1 MFPTTTTQ
9 YHHGDTGH
17 FNQQQSNIQ
26 SNVKHGFYAI
36 ELNKSVW
43 VVPDCYQ
50 KLTPVGTGAYGT
62 VCAAECMTTGDRVA
76 IKKFT
81 RPFQSPIH
89 AKRTHRELRLLR
101 LMNHENVIDLY
112 DVFTPDKEEA
122 ALNDVYFV
130 SILMGADLS
139 NILKIQRLSDD
150 HIQFLVY
157 QILRALKYIHSAGII
172 HRDLKPSNIAVNEDC
187 ELKILDFGLA
197 RHTDQE
203 MTGYV
208 ATRWYRA
215 PEIMLN
221 WMHYT
226 QTVDIWSVGCI
237 MAELV
242 TGKTLFPGADHIDQL
257 TRIMSVCGTP
267 SEEFLKK
274 ISSEEARNYIRNMPR
289 MERKDFKKFFH
300 TATPEAI
307 DFLEKTLNLDPDYRP
322 TAAQAMEHPYFKQ
335 YHDPNDE
342 PIADEHIEVD
352 IEQDLSIDQWRQM
365 IWAEIEAFQ
374 QQQQQIQR
382 EQLQQQ
388 QQQHQN

>member
-1 MFPTTTTQ
+1 MEEEQ
-9 YHHGDTGH
+9 
-17 FNQQQSNIQ
+17 
-26 SNVKHGFYAI
+26 NVRPGFYKV
-36 ELNKSVW
+36 ELNRTVW
-43 VVPDCYQ
+43 IIPNRYQ
-50 KLTPVGTGAYGT
+50 NLNPVGTGAYGT
-62 VCAAECMTTGDRVA
+62 VCAAECLTTGEKVA

-101 LMNHENVIDLY
+101 LMNHENVIDMY
-112 DVFTPDKEEA
+112 DCFTPDDDA
-122 ALNDVYFV
+122 VALNDVYFV
-130 SILMGADLS
+130 SVLMGADLS

-157 QILRALKYIHSAGII
+157 QILRALKYIHSAGVI

-197 RHTDQE
+197 RPTDQE

-237 MAELV
+237 MAELI
-242 TGKTLFPGADHIDQL
+242 TGKTIFPGSDHIDQL
-257 TRIMSVCGTP
+257 TRIMNVCGTP
-267 SEEFLKK
+267 SEEFLSK

-289 MERKDFKKFFH
+289 VHRKDFRQYF
-300 TATPEAI
+300 PEATTEAV

-322 TAAQAMEHPYFKQ
+322 TAAQAMEHVYFKQ

-342 PIADEHIEVD
+342 PESEPIDID
-352 IEQDLSIDQWRQM
+352 IEGDLTIDEWRQL
-365 IWAEIEAFQ
+365 IWSEIEDF
-374 QQQQQIQR
+374 QR
-382 EQLQQQ
+382 EKEQSQL
-388 QQQHQN
+388 